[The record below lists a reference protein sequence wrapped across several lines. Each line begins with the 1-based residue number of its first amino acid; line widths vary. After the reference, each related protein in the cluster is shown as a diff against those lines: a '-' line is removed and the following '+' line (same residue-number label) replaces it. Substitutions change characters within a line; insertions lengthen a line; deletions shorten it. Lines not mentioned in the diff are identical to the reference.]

1 MTSENED
8 THDRVL
14 RRFEQEVLDAHHRSL
29 PLLRRPLGTALYGLM
44 AAYDSSLLPI
54 AAVTPRITPEAIG
67 SMQQLKYVYESVNPA
82 TRWVIRDN
90 SIPDPVPAPNESL
103 IEEGGELLRH
113 ARDYVQVAI
122 FHVMYGRGLVTA
134 EADEK
139 RRVVRFIPPD
149 GSSFPYGFAEST
161 LGQTANDTGDAE
173 RAEVVKAAKP
183 RIEGLPYRLDR
194 GRIRLEDVRELV
206 SPEVNALVD
215 SIIPREPVELP
226 DEVDLLGFTMCQLRA
241 FWRGLLGWS
250 AMSSGLYL
258 SLATGG
264 VPQEECMPT
273 QVVPLAEF
281 HERMQLLS
289 GLDSD
294 TVARIVD
301 RLSYSSQSP
310 KSELL
315 LQPLLL
321 SRNFVSWCPLA
332 VQISKYER
340 NALKVMSRAEAL
352 RDAAATLI
360 GSRERLMLNHVG
372 LLLAKKGKFDF
383 KLNRPLR
390 HGNQKAELDLLAY
403 NRKVPSELLLIEAKA
418 VLAVDDVGEVVT
430 ATKEFKKAQDQ
441 LRRAEALLRAMP
453 APQKRDIY
461 PFVDWGRVDTFR
473 LLVVTPDSNAQAEFD
488 HSEVPLITLEL
499 MRTQLRYRDYKS
511 PTAVWE
517 ACKRKAWMEPLTLT
531 GADFYK
537 EIRIGSVKYE
547 IPLKGDAP

>member
-1 MTSENED
+1 MTPERGNK
-8 THDRVL
+8 HDSVL
-14 RRFEQEVLDAHHRSL
+14 RRFERQVLDAHHRSL
-29 PLLRRPLGTALYGLM
+29 PLLRRPPGVALYGLM

-54 AAVTPRITPEAIG
+54 AAVTPHITPEAIG
-67 SMQQLKYVYESVNPA
+67 SMQRLKYIYESVNPA
-82 TRWVIRDN
+82 TRWIVSGN
-90 SIPDPVPAPNESL
+90 LIPDPVLAPNRAL
-103 IEEGGELLRH
+103 IEEGGELLSY

-122 FHVMYGRGLVTA
+122 FHVMYGHDLVTA
-134 EADEK
+134 ETDENK
-139 RRVVRFIPPD
+139 RVVRFIPPD

-161 LGQTANDTGDAE
+161 LGQMANDTRDAE
-173 RAEVVKAAKP
+173 RAEAVKAAKP
-183 RIEGLPYRLDR
+183 LIEGLPYSLDR
-194 GRIRLEDVRELV
+194 GHIRLDGRELL
-206 SPEVNALVD
+206 SPQVNALVE
-215 SIIPREPVELP
+215 SIIPREPVELS
-226 DEVDLLGFTMCQLRA
+226 DEANLSGFTMWQLRA

-250 AMSSGLYL
+250 AVCSGLYL

-273 QVVPLAEF
+273 QVIPRAEF
-281 HERMQLLS
+281 HERMQMLS
-289 GLDSD
+289 GLDPD

-301 RLSYSSQSP
+301 RLSYDWQSP

-315 LQPLLL
+315 LQPLLT

-360 GSRERLMLNHVG
+360 GSREKLMLNQVG

-383 KLNRPLR
+383 KLNRTLR
-390 HGNQKAELDLLAY
+390 HEDQRAELDLLAY
-403 NRKVPSELLLIEAKA
+403 NRKAPSELLLIEAKA
-418 VLAVDDVGEVVT
+418 VLAVDDVGEVVA
-430 ATKEFKKAQDQ
+430 ATKEFKKAQGQ

-453 APQKRDIY
+453 AAQKRDIY
-461 PFVDWGRVDTFR
+461 PFVDWGRAETFR

-488 HSEVPLITLEL
+488 HSEIPLITLEL
-499 MRTQLRYRDYKS
+499 MQTQLRYRDYKS

-537 EIRIGSVKYE
+537 EIKIGSVTYG
-547 IPLKGDAP
+547 IPLRRDAP